1 MPLSIIFPINMNSEN
16 NSGIDSHPNEDTT
29 AAIKQNMKMLL
40 LTRKGEYVFD
50 PNFGIGLQNYLFEND
65 VTISTPFIEGEIREQ
80 TARYMPYVQ
89 IDGLDIQVDSDYQ
102 CLKVQIRFR
111 YNGLSIPEL
120 FEVEVS

>member
-16 NSGIDSHPNEDTT
+16 NAGIDSHPNDDTT

-50 PNFGIGLQNYLFEND
+50 PSFGVGLHNYLFEND
-65 VTISTPFIEGEIREQ
+65 TTISAPLIEGEIREQ
-80 TARYMPYVQ
+80 TATYMPYVQ
-89 IDGLDIQVDSDYQ
+89 IDNINIQVDSEYQ

>member
-1 MPLSIIFPINMNSEN
+1 MTLSIIFPIEMNSQTN
-16 NSGIDSHPNEDTT
+16 AGIAGHPNSDTT

-50 PNFGIGLQNYLFEND
+50 ADFGVGLHDYLFEND
-65 VTISTPFIEGEIREQ
+65 ATISTPLIEGQIRSQ
-80 TARYMPYVQ
+80 TRTYMPYVE
-89 IDGLDIQVDSDYQ
+89 IDNINILLESDYQ
-102 CLKVQIRFR
+102 CLKVQIKFR